1 MASYVSSLFAG
12 IPLLS
17 DRIFF
22 PLSIIAA
29 GLVVYV
35 AFAAGPRSEAPNPLA
50 GDPLQGFV
58 IEGQDLQLVQS
69 GPGLVHQ
76 FLRDEAG
83 SAFIHTA
90 AGQPP
95 DLGIRSAGTFL
106 TLLPEISE
114 AWEGHTV
121 HMSVKLRRPADN
133 GSNNVFLRYYSM
145 VSANSPA
152 IDCQVSNDWQ
162 ICELVY
168 KIPVSDQPPNLSYI
182 GIWPDTKGKSRYID
196 ISQFTAFVEGVEQ
209 VGSSEPAAAEP
220 N

>member
-1 MASYVSSLFAG
+1 M
-12 IPLLS
+12 LS

-22 PLSIIAA
+22 PLFIIAA
-29 GLVVYV
+29 GLVIYI

-76 FLRDEAG
+76 FLRDDVG
-83 SAFIHTA
+83 QAFIHTA

-106 TLLPEISE
+106 TLLPEISK

-121 HMSVKLRRPADN
+121 HMSVSLRRPTDN
-133 GSNNVFLRYYSM
+133 GSNNVFMRYYSM

-152 IDCQVSNDWQ
+152 IDCQVSKEWQ
-162 ICELVY
+162 TCELVY
-168 KIPVSDQPPNLSYI
+168 QIPVSDKPPNLSYI

-196 ISQFTAFVEGVEQ
+196 IGQFAAFVEGVAP
-209 VGSSEPAAAEP
+209 VSSAEP
-220 N
+220 STVEPN